1 MLTKLHV
8 QNYALIDEVQ
18 LELHSGLT
26 IITGETGAGKS
37 ILLGALGL
45 LLGERADSS
54 ALRDKAKKCIVEG
67 NFVVQNPAFRLT
79 LTELDVDVDE
89 VTIIRR
95 EINAEG
101 KSRAFVNDT
110 PVNLTQLKNLGSW
123 LIDIH
128 SQHET
133 IALNEASYQLNMLD
147 SVADNSS
154 LLSDYKQ
161 QFKVVKQLTTKLQE
175 LQTLELQGKKDFDYL
190 QFQLDE
196 FLKMEFVPGEEQ
208 TIEQELETLENA
220 EEIKLALTRANSGL
234 DNEESGLLQAINSV
248 KGMLSGVA
256 KYNSSIQQLL
266 ERLNSAYIELKDIA
280 GELESVNEEIHHD
293 PERASLLRERL
304 DDMFRLFKKHG
315 VNTTAELLRIQK
327 EIDVKLQQI
336 GSLEEDISKA
346 SLALEQ
352 AGKKLKQLAQQ
363 LRKARAKA
371 IPGFREAIS
380 ALLKDLGMP
389 NAVLQIELTELEQLR
404 EDGNDKVVFMFNANK
419 GEQPKALSKI
429 ASGGELSRLMLTL
442 KSVLAGHTLL
452 PTIIFDEIDTGISG
466 DIAAKAGAI
475 LEQLGT
481 RMQVVV
487 ITHLPQVA
495 SKGQHHLFVYKEDDN
510 ERTVSRIRRLNEKE
524 RVEEIAKMLS
534 AGAPGDAA
542 RKNARELLKN

>member
-18 LELHSGLT
+18 LDLHSGLT

-54 ALRDKAKKCIVEG
+54 ALRDKNKKCIVEG
-67 NFVVQNPAFRLT
+67 NFVVQHPSFRQALA
-79 LTELDVDVDE
+79 ELDVDVE
-89 VTIIRR
+89 EETIIRR

-147 SVADNSS
+147 SVADNHA

-161 QFKVVKQLTTKLQE
+161 QFKIVKQLTARLQE
-175 LQTLELQGKKDFDYL
+175 LQALELQGKKDFDYL

-196 FLKMEFVPGEEQ
+196 FLKMQLVPGEEQ

-220 EEIKLALTRANSGL
+220 EEIKLALTRAYSGL
-234 DNEESGLLQAINSV
+234 DGEESGVLQALNAV
-248 KGMLSGVA
+248 KATLSGVA
-256 KYNSSIQQLL
+256 KYNGSIQQLL
-266 ERLNSAYIELKDIA
+266 DRLNSAFIELKDIA
-280 GELESVNEEIHHD
+280 NELESVNEEIHHD
-293 PERASLLRERL
+293 PTRTSLLRERL

-315 VNTTAELLRIQK
+315 VNTTSDLLRIQS
-327 EIDVKLQQI
+327 ETDAKLQQI
-336 GSLEEDISKA
+336 GSLEEDIVKA
-346 SLALEQ
+346 SAAMEQ

-363 LRKARAKA
+363 LHKARAKA
-371 IPGFREAIS
+371 IPEFREAIA

-419 GEQPKALSKI
+419 GEYPKALSKI
-429 ASGGELSRLMLTL
+429 ASGGELSRLMLSL

-466 DIAAKAGAI
+466 DIAAKAGVI

-495 SKGQHHLFVYKEDDN
+495 SKGQHHLFVYKEDDKD
-510 ERTVSRIRRLNEKE
+510 RTVSRIRRLNDKE

-534 AGAPGDAA
+534 AGTPGDAA

>member
-18 LELHSGLT
+18 LDLHSGLT

-54 ALRDKAKKCIVEG
+54 ALRDKNKKCIVEG
-67 NFVVQNPAFRLT
+67 NFVVQHPSFRQA
-79 LTELDVDVDE
+79 LTELDVDVE
-89 VTIIRR
+89 EETIIRR

-147 SVADNSS
+147 SVADNYT

-161 QFKVVKQLTTKLQE
+161 QFKIVKQLKARLQE
-175 LQTLELQGKKDFDYL
+175 LQALELQGKKDFDYL

-196 FLKMEFVPGEEQ
+196 FLKMQLVPGEEQ

-220 EEIKLALTRANSGL
+220 EEIKLALTRAYSGL
-234 DNEESGLLQAINSV
+234 DGEESGVLQALNAV
-248 KGMLSGVA
+248 KATLSGVA
-256 KYNSSIQQLL
+256 KYNGSIQQLL
-266 ERLNSAYIELKDIA
+266 DRLNSAFIELKDIA
-280 GELESVNEEIHHD
+280 NELESVNEEIHHD
-293 PERASLLRERL
+293 PTRTSLLRERL

-315 VNTTAELLRIQK
+315 VNTTSDLLRIQS
-327 EIDVKLQQI
+327 ETDAKLQQI
-336 GSLEEDISKA
+336 GSLEEDIVKA
-346 SLALEQ
+346 SAALEQ

-363 LRKARAKA
+363 LHKARAKA
-371 IPGFREAIS
+371 IPEFREAIA

-404 EDGNDKVVFMFNANK
+404 EDGNDKVVFVFNANK

-429 ASGGELSRLMLTL
+429 ASGGELSRLMLSL

-452 PTIIFDEIDTGISG
+452 PTIIFDEIDSGISG
-466 DIAAKAGAI
+466 DIAAKAGVI

-495 SKGQHHLFVYKEDDN
+495 SKGQHHLFVYKEDDKD
-510 ERTVSRIRRLNEKE
+510 RTVSRIRRLNDKE

-534 AGAPGDAA
+534 AGTPGDAA

>member
-67 NFVVQNPAFRLT
+67 NFVVQNAAFRQALT
-79 LTELDVDVDE
+79 DLDVDVE
-89 VTIIRR
+89 EETIIRR

-110 PVNLTQLKNLGSW
+110 PVNLTQLKNLGNW

-161 QFKVVKQLTTKLQE
+161 QFKIVKQLTIKLQE
-175 LQTLELQGKKDFDYL
+175 LQALELQGKKDFDYL

-196 FLKMEFVPGEEQ
+196 FLKMQLVPGEEQ

-220 EEIKLALTRANSGL
+220 EEIKLALTRAHSGL
-234 DNEESGLLQAINSV
+234 DGEESGLLQGLNVV
-248 KGMLSGVA
+248 KSTLSGVA
-256 KYNSSIQQLL
+256 KYNGSIQQLL
-266 ERLNSAYIELKDIA
+266 ERLNSAFIELKDIA
-280 GELESVNEEIHHD
+280 NELESVNEEIHHD
-293 PERASLLRERL
+293 PTRTSLLRERL

-315 VNTTAELLRIQK
+315 VNTTVDLLRIQN
-327 EIDVKLQQI
+327 ETDAKLQQI
-336 GSLEEDISKA
+336 GSLEEDIVKA
-346 SLALEQ
+346 SAALEQ

-363 LRKARAKA
+363 LHKARAKA
-371 IPGFREAIS
+371 IPEFRESIA

-389 NAVLQIELTELEQLR
+389 NAILQIELTELEQLR

-429 ASGGELSRLMLTL
+429 ASGGELSRLMLSL

>member
-18 LELHSGLT
+18 LDLHSGLT

-54 ALRDKAKKCIVEG
+54 ALRDKNKKCIVEG
-67 NFVVQNPAFRLT
+67 NFVVHHPSFRQA
-79 LTELDVDVDE
+79 LTELDVDVE
-89 VTIIRR
+89 EETIIRR

-147 SVADNSS
+147 SVADNQT

-161 QFKVVKQLTTKLQE
+161 QFKIVKQLTARFQE
-175 LQTLELQGKKDFDYL
+175 LQALELQGKKDFDYL

-196 FLKMEFVPGEEQ
+196 FLKMQLVPGEEQ

-220 EEIKLALTRANSGL
+220 EEIKLALTRAYSGL
-234 DNEESGLLQAINSV
+234 DGEESGVLQALNAV
-248 KGMLSGVA
+248 KATLSAVA
-256 KYNSSIQQLL
+256 KYNGSIQQLL
-266 ERLNSAYIELKDIA
+266 DRLNSAFIELKDIA
-280 GELESVNEEIHHD
+280 NELESVNEDIHHD
-293 PERASLLRERL
+293 PTRTSLLRERL

-315 VNTTAELLRIQK
+315 VNTTSDLLRIQS
-327 EIDVKLQQI
+327 ETDAKLQQI
-336 GSLEEDISKA
+336 GSLEEDIVKA
-346 SLALEQ
+346 SAALEQ

-363 LRKARAKA
+363 LHKARAKA
-371 IPGFREAIS
+371 IPEFREAIA

-429 ASGGELSRLMLTL
+429 ASGGELSRLMLSL

-466 DIAAKAGAI
+466 DIAAKAGII

-495 SKGQHHLFVYKEDDN
+495 SKGQHHLFVYKEDDK
-510 ERTVSRIRRLNEKE
+510 ERTVSRIRRLNDKE

-534 AGAPGDAA
+534 AGTPGDAA

>member
-315 VNTTAELLRIQK
+315 VNTTAKLLRIQK

>member
-1 MLTKLHV
+1 
-8 QNYALIDEVQ
+8 
-18 LELHSGLT
+18 
-26 IITGETGAGKS
+26 
-37 ILLGALGL
+37 
-45 LLGERADSS
+45 
-54 ALRDKAKKCIVEG
+54 
-67 NFVVQNPAFRLT
+67 
-79 LTELDVDVDE
+79 LDVDVDE

>member
-18 LELHSGLT
+18 LDLHSGLT

-54 ALRDKAKKCIVEG
+54 ALRDKNKKCIVEG
-67 NFVVQNPAFRLT
+67 NFVVQHPSFRQA
-79 LTELDVDVDE
+79 LTELDVDVE
-89 VTIIRR
+89 EETIIRR

-147 SVADNSS
+147 SVADNQT

-161 QFKVVKQLTTKLQE
+161 QFKIVKQLTARLQE
-175 LQTLELQGKKDFDYL
+175 LQALELQGKKDFDYL

-196 FLKMEFVPGEEQ
+196 FLKMQLVPGEEQ

-220 EEIKLALTRANSGL
+220 EEIKLALTRAYSGL
-234 DNEESGLLQAINSV
+234 DGEESGVLQALNAV
-248 KGMLSGVA
+248 KATLSAVA
-256 KYNSSIQQLL
+256 KYNGSIQQLL
-266 ERLNSAYIELKDIA
+266 DRLNSAFIELKDIA
-280 GELESVNEEIHHD
+280 NELESVNEEIHHD
-293 PERASLLRERL
+293 PTRTSLLRERL

-315 VNTTAELLRIQK
+315 VNTTSDLLRIQS
-327 EIDVKLQQI
+327 ETDAKLQQI
-336 GSLEEDISKA
+336 GSLEEDIVKA
-346 SLALEQ
+346 SAAMEQ

-363 LRKARAKA
+363 LHKARAKA
-371 IPGFREAIS
+371 IPDFREAIA

-429 ASGGELSRLMLTL
+429 ASGGELSRLMLSL

-466 DIAAKAGAI
+466 DIAAKAGVI

-495 SKGQHHLFVYKEDDN
+495 SKGQHHLFVYKEDDK
-510 ERTVSRIRRLNEKE
+510 ERTVSRIRRLNDKE

-534 AGAPGDAA
+534 AGTPGDAA

>member
-18 LELHSGLT
+18 LDLHSGLT

-54 ALRDKAKKCIVEG
+54 ALRDKNKKCIVEG
-67 NFVVQNPAFRLT
+67 NFVVQHPSFRQALI
-79 LTELDVDVDE
+79 ELDVDVE
-89 VTIIRR
+89 EETIIRR

-110 PVNLTQLKNLGSW
+110 PVNMTQLKNLGSW

-147 SVADNSS
+147 SVADNQT

-161 QFKVVKQLTTKLQE
+161 QFKIVKQLAARLQE
-175 LQTLELQGKKDFDYL
+175 LQALELQGKKDFDYL

-196 FLKMEFVPGEEQ
+196 FLKMQLLPGEEQ

-220 EEIKLALTRANSGL
+220 EEIKLALTRAYSGL
-234 DNEESGLLQAINSV
+234 DGEESGVLQALNAV
-248 KGMLSGVA
+248 KATLSAVA
-256 KYNSSIQQLL
+256 KYNGSIQQLL
-266 ERLNSAYIELKDIA
+266 DRLNSAFIELKDIA
-280 GELESVNEEIHHD
+280 NELESVNEDIHHD
-293 PERASLLRERL
+293 PTRTSLLRERL

-315 VNTTAELLRIQK
+315 VNTTSDLLRIQS
-327 EIDVKLQQI
+327 ETDAKLQQI
-336 GSLEEDISKA
+336 GSLEEDIVKA
-346 SLALEQ
+346 SAALEQ

-363 LRKARAKA
+363 LHKARAKA
-371 IPGFREAIS
+371 IPEFREAIA

-429 ASGGELSRLMLTL
+429 ASGGELSRLMLSL
-442 KSVLAGHTLL
+442 KFVLAGHTLL

-466 DIAAKAGAI
+466 DIAAKAGII

-495 SKGQHHLFVYKEDDN
+495 SKGQHHLFVYKEDDK
-510 ERTVSRIRRLNEKE
+510 ERTVSRIRRLNDKE

-534 AGAPGDAA
+534 AGTPGDAA

>member
-1 MLTKLHV
+1 
-8 QNYALIDEVQ
+8 
-18 LELHSGLT
+18 
-26 IITGETGAGKS
+26 
-37 ILLGALGL
+37 
-45 LLGERADSS
+45 
-54 ALRDKAKKCIVEG
+54 
-67 NFVVQNPAFRLT
+67 
-79 LTELDVDVDE
+79 
-89 VTIIRR
+89 
-95 EINAEG
+95 
-101 KSRAFVNDT
+101 
-110 PVNLTQLKNLGSW
+110 
-123 LIDIH
+123 
-128 SQHET
+128 
-133 IALNEASYQLNMLD
+133 
-147 SVADNSS
+147 
-154 LLSDYKQ
+154 
-161 QFKVVKQLTTKLQE
+161 
-175 LQTLELQGKKDFDYL
+175 
-190 QFQLDE
+190 
-196 FLKMEFVPGEEQ
+196 
-208 TIEQELETLENA
+208 
-220 EEIKLALTRANSGL
+220 
-234 DNEESGLLQAINSV
+234 
-248 KGMLSGVA
+248 
-256 KYNSSIQQLL
+256 
-266 ERLNSAYIELKDIA
+266 
-280 GELESVNEEIHHD
+280 
-293 PERASLLRERL
+293 
-304 DDMFRLFKKHG
+304 MFRLFKKHG

-371 IPGFREAIS
+371 IPGFREAIA

>member
-256 KYNSSIQQLL
+256 KYNSSIQHLL

-371 IPGFREAIS
+371 IPGFREAIA

>member
-133 IALNEASYQLNMLD
+133 IALNEASYQLNILD

-196 FLKMEFVPGEEQ
+196 FLKMQFVPGEEQ

-234 DNEESGLLQAINSV
+234 DNEESGLLQALNSV
-248 KGMLSGVA
+248 KGMLSGIA

-346 SLALEQ
+346 LVALEQ

-363 LRKARAKA
+363 LHKARAKA
-371 IPGFREAIS
+371 IPGFREAIA

-466 DIAAKAGAI
+466 NIAAKAGAI

-495 SKGQHHLFVYKEDDN
+495 SKGQHHLFVYKEDNN